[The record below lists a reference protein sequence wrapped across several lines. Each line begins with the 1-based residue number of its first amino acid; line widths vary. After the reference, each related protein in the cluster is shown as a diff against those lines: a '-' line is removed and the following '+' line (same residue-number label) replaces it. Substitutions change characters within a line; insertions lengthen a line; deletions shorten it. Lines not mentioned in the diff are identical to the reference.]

1 MTSFL
6 DRRLAEEARDFTGDC
21 FDPTEIPLDFG
32 EPTLDFADITLECA
46 DATLDFF
53 FGLASLTSLV
63 GVIVFPLLI
72 IAFTAK
78 TDAFSPNSGKC
89 TFSTKLFESL
99 ESFLFWKY
107 ET

>member
-46 DATLDFF
+46 DATLDF